1 MRTVSETSRTLYKP
15 AFELQGVSE
24 DEKGSENTFEKII
37 IKQFPNMGKEIF
49 THIQEVQRVP
59 SMINPRRKTWRH
71 ILMKLIKK
79 NNKCKEKSSKA
90 AREKQKLTSKGLII
104 RLSNDLSAE
113 TLQARREWQDISKVI
128 IGGNLQPRLPY
139 PARISFRFNGEI
151 KPFIDKQ
158 KLRVQHHQIRF
169 TT

>member
-15 AFELQGVSE
+15 AFELQGGSE
-24 DEKGSENTFEKII
+24 EEKVSENTFEKII

-79 NNKCKEKSSKA
+79 
-90 AREKQKLTSKGLII
+90 
-104 RLSNDLSAE
+104 
-113 TLQARREWQDISKVI
+113 
-128 IGGNLQPRLPY
+128 
-139 PARISFRFNGEI
+139 
-151 KPFIDKQ
+151 
-158 KLRVQHHQIRF
+158 
-169 TT
+169 